1 MEVANTRWHGKSLN
15 RPQSKRSLRRLVY
28 NSVPMMFADISLG
41 NGGTETEKK
50 VKNVDIGVTEFDKL
64 VKFAL
69 ENKINLVVPGPEV
82 PLVAGVETH
91 FRKGLF
97 LVKHLLL
104 TLQWEYHVSD
114 QLKKPHSW
122 KDQKPSLKLLC
133 FAIIFQLQ
141 SPEYPFSLCM
151 HDN

>member
-1 MEVANTRWHGKSLN
+1 MT
-15 RPQSKRSLRRLVY
+15 
-28 NSVPMMFADISLG
+28 FADISLG

>member
-1 MEVANTRWHGKSLN
+1 MT
-15 RPQSKRSLRRLVY
+15 
-28 NSVPMMFADISLG
+28 FADISLG

-50 VKNVDIGVTEFDKL
+50 VKNVDIGVKEFDKL
-64 VKFAL
+64 VEFAL